1 MADAVEIVRQ
11 NLNAAGLLAGY
22 TLRLWEWTDE
32 DLNGTG
38 DVIRIGFA
46 GSGGGS
52 DFIVSQPDVSI
63 QMLAGAG
70 SFVAGRTR
78 MAQIENHFYENFEG
92 NGAFNLVPIGEI
104 VGPSMLSNGR
114 RRVELLVRV
123 MTDRQEA

>member
-1 MADAVEIVRQ
+1 MADEVEIVRQ
-11 NLNAAGLLAGY
+11 NLNDAGLLAGY

-32 DLNGTG
+32 DLNGAG
-38 DVIRIGFA
+38 DVIRIGFT

-70 SFVAGRTR
+70 SFVAGRAR
-78 MAQIENHFYENFEG
+78 MAEIRDHFYANFEG
-92 NGAFNLVPIGEI
+92 NGAFLLLPVGEI

-114 RRVELLVRV
+114 RRFELLVRV

>member
-11 NLNAAGLLAGY
+11 NLNAASLLAGY

-32 DLNGTG
+32 DLNGAG

-52 DFIVSQPDVSI
+52 DFIISQPDVSI

-70 SFVAGRTR
+70 TFVAGRAR
-78 MAQIENHFYENFEG
+78 MVQIENHFYENFEG

-114 RRVELLVRV
+114 RRFELIVRV

>member
-11 NLNAAGLLAGY
+11 NLNAASLLAGY

-32 DLNGTG
+32 DLNGAG

-52 DFIVSQPDVSI
+52 DFIISQPDVSI

-70 SFVAGRTR
+70 TFVAGRAR

-92 NGAFNLVPIGEI
+92 NGAFLLLPVGEI

-114 RRVELLVRV
+114 RRLELLVRV